1 MIKSSRDNTP
11 ATYATEVVIGN
22 HKYTCGT
29 KLDSG
34 LPVIISHT
42 TQKTWEVSWV
52 DLVRTAR
59 AEGIDRLEK
68 EG

>member
-1 MIKSSRDNTP
+1 MIKSSMDDTP
-11 ATYATEVVIGN
+11 TTFAAEVVIGN

-34 LPVIISHT
+34 LPVIVSHT
-42 TQKTWEVSWV
+42 TQKTWEVSWE

-59 AEGIDRLEK
+59 VEGIDRLEK